1 MHLASGKEITHPKI
15 APVPMTQEVVKRVES
30 LARKDGI
37 PTKLSF
43 IFRHRGKFM
52 EDPDALLAGV
62 ETTETQ
68 TQQQTQNENDDN
80 DEDYENDN
88 QDNIH
93 MNDTESVDLDD
104 MDELKR

>member
-1 MHLASGKEITHPKI
+1 
-15 APVPMTQEVVKRVES
+15 MTQEVIKRVES

-62 ETTETQ
+62 DYEEPNEDL
-68 TQQQTQNENDDN
+68 NENDDD
-80 DEDYENDN
+80 DEDHLDEEAVND
-88 QDNIH
+88 D
-93 MNDTESVDLDD
+93 
-104 MDELKR
+104 